1 MRWAGVTVDCHDVER
16 VAGFWPALLEA
27 PLRESLPGWL
37 RLGPLTDDGPVL
49 TFQPV
54 PEGLQG
60 KVRLHLDL
68 AVPAVDA
75 AVARVLEL
83 GGRDLGERHEY
94 DEGTVVVVADPEGN
108 ELCLV
113 HHRVPPA

>member
-1 MRWAGVTVDCHDVER
+1 MRWAGVTVDCLDVSR
-16 VAGFWPALLEA
+16 VAAFWSELLGG
-27 PLRESLPGWL
+27 PVRPSLPGWL
-37 RLGPLTDDGPVL
+37 RLGPLTDGGPVL

-54 PEGLQG
+54 PEGKQG
-60 KVRLHLDL
+60 KARLHLDL
-68 AVPAVDA
+68 QVDDVDA
-75 AVARVLEL
+75 ALARVVAL

-113 HHRVPPA
+113 VYRLPAA